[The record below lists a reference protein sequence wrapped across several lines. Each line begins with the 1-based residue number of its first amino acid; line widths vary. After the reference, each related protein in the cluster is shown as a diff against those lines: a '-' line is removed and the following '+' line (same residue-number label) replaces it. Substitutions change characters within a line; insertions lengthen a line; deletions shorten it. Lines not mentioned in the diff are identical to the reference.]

1 MSKFQEILKD
11 LRINANLTTEQLA
24 KEIGYSKTIVYY
36 WEIGKRIPNA
46 TALEAVSNYFSV
58 STDYLLGREDDF
70 GIKKEAPNIRN
81 QRQLSKSD
89 LELLSLMD
97 KLSPFARDAILIQV
111 RALAAE
117 SEKDSVK

>member
-1 MSKFQEILKD
+1 MLKISEIRKERGITQKD
-11 LRINANLTTEQLA
+11 LAEYLNISPGNLCEWEKGRIEPSIDFLNKIADYFN
-24 KEIGYSKTIVYY
+24 
-36 WEIGKRIPNA
+36 
-46 TALEAVSNYFSV
+46 VSI
-58 STDYLLGREDDF
+58 DYLVGREDDF

-89 LELLSLMD
+89 IELLSLMD